1 MIANP
6 IESDKQ
12 LALTMYRMAHG
23 RSTKRF
29 ERYFWCFSSTC
40 KIFDNV
46 IRVMVISG
54 ESHIDFRTQCVIMM
68 QII

>member
-1 MIANP
+1 MVANP

-23 RSTKRF
+23 RSIKKF
-29 ERYFWCFSSTC
+29 ERYYWCFSSTC

-46 IRVMVISG
+46 I
-54 ESHIDFRTQCVIMM
+54 
-68 QII
+68 

>member
-1 MIANP
+1 MVANP

-29 ERYFWCFSSTC
+29 
-40 KIFDNV
+40 KDIFGV
-46 IRVMVISG
+46 SQALVKYL
-54 ESHIDFRTQCVIMM
+54 IMLFE
-68 QII
+68 